1 MNLVK
6 GKLLISLLLLPCFF
20 YAETIHVGATYKF
33 KTIKS
38 AIAQSKINDTV
49 LIHKGYYKE
58 GTILI
63 EKPLTI
69 IGQNY
74 PTLDGLHKIE
84 ILSVKS
90 DNVTITG
97 LKLINSGKSDIYDL
111 AAIRVYKNK
120 NIKISGNILENNFF
134 GIFLSK
140 SDHCT
145 ITNNQLS
152 STEQKQNDSGNGIH
166 LLYCNNIFI
175 ENNHITGHRD
185 GIYFEFVTESLIQKN
200 ISEGN
205 IRYGLHFMFSSN
217 DVYQEN
223 TFRNNG
229 AGVAVMFSY
238 KVKMIKNHYE
248 HNWGSSS
255 YGLLLKEIRDGEITG
270 NTFEKNTIGLS
281 MEGTTRITISN
292 NNFLHNGWGI
302 KICGGCDQGIVTKNN
317 LIGNTF
323 DVSSSGSTLSNNFTG
338 NYWDKYLGY
347 DLNKDGLGD
356 TPFFPVTLSSLI
368 MEQVPTSLLYLHSF
382 VLDLI
387 DQSEKLL
394 PQLIPQNIVDKK
406 PTLKKF

>member
-1 MNLVK
+1 MI
-6 GKLLISLLLLPCFF
+6 LLKSKIFFLLLLLPCFVV
-20 YAETIHVGATYKF
+20 AETIHVGTSYKY

-38 AIAQSKINDTV
+38 AISQSKDKDT
-49 LIHKGYYKE
+49 LIIHKGYYQE

-74 PTLDGLHKIE
+74 PILDGLHKIE
-84 ILSVKS
+84 IISIKS
-90 DNVTITG
+90 DNVTISG
-97 LKLINSGKSDIYDL
+97 LKLINSGKSDVYDL

-120 NIKISGNILENNFF
+120 NIKISDNELENNFF

-145 ITNNQLS
+145 ITNNRLS
-152 STEQKQNDSGNGIH
+152 STEEKQNDSGNGIH
-166 LLYCNNIFI
+166 LLYCNNILI
-175 ENNHITGHRD
+175 ENNHIAGHRD
-185 GIYFEFVTESLIQKN
+185 GIYFEFVTESIIQKN
-200 ISEGN
+200 ISESN

-229 AGVAVMFSY
+229 AGVAVMFSF
-238 KVKMIKNHYE
+238 KVKMINNHYE
-248 HNWGSSS
+248 HNWGASS

-270 NTFEKNTIGLS
+270 NTFEKNTTGIS
-281 MEGTTRITISN
+281 MEGTTRITVSHNDFIQ
-292 NNFLHNGWGI
+292 NGWGI
-302 KICGGCDQGIVTKNN
+302 RICGGCDQGIITKNN

-323 DVSSSGSTLSNNFTG
+323 DVSTSGSTLSNDFTG

-347 DLNKDGLGD
+347 DLNKDGFGD
-356 TPFFPVTLSSLI
+356 TPFYPVNLSSIILEHI
-368 MEQVPTSLLYLHSF
+368 PASLLYLHSF

-406 PTLKKF
+406 PILKKI